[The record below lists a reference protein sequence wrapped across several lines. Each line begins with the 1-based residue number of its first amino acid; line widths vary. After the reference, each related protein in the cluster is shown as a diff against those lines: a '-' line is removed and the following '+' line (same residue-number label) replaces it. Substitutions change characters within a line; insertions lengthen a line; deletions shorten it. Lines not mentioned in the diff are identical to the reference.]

1 MSCWIYLTGGTNA
14 APPRDRTWRERFAG
28 WCGRRLA
35 LRHEHVHLEGSA
47 RISPESRIDPR
58 QGRIVIGPDSS
69 IAPHAV
75 VQGNVR
81 LGRNCTVQIFSVIV
95 GYGTRDEPTG
105 QITIGDHVRIAP
117 HVMMIAGNHA
127 FDDPDTTIAG
137 QGLHHAPITI
147 ENDVWIAGRVTI
159 TAGVTIGS
167 GSVIGAGAVV
177 THDIPPMSIA
187 VGVPARPIKSR
198 RAGADPVDA
207 PGASTDTASR

>member
-1 MSCWIYLTGGTNA
+1 MSLWIYLTGGNSG
-14 APPRDRTWRERFAG
+14 APPRSRIWRERFAG

-35 LRHEHVHLEGSA
+35 LRHEHVHLDRAA

-58 QGRIVIGPDSS
+58 QGRIVIGPDCS

-81 LGRNCTVQIFSVIV
+81 FGRNCTVQIYSVIV

-117 HVMMIAGNHA
+117 HVMMIAANHV
-127 FDDPDTTIAG
+127 FDDPDATIAG
-137 QGLHHAPITI
+137 QGLRHAPITI
-147 ENDVWIAGRVTI
+147 EDDVWIGGRVMI

-177 THDIPPMSIA
+177 THDIPPMSVA
-187 VGVPARPIKSR
+187 VGVPAKPIKSR
-198 RAGADPVDA
+198 QAESAPVDA
-207 PGASTDTASR
+207 R